1 MKRQDRESVSA
12 KSRFIILSQDGNE
25 ILINEDFLVRKQFSG
40 DNALNSLITNE
51 FRGLPG
57 KVVPSIQAMQ
67 NLELVDYEDASDSG
81 HFRFYPKGF
90 LVYEL
95 MKAWADKIAD
105 NLGCFRIKTPLLYNW
120 NHPAI
125 HSQGESFHERHYSVF
140 GTDKEKELVMRFA
153 GDFGLFSMISDAQM
167 TYKHLPLR
175 IYEFSDSFRYEQHG
189 ELSGLRRLRAFSM
202 PDIHSFCTDID
213 QGLGEYKL
221 LFKGYADQIINSGV
235 EYGIVFRVVSAFYEK
250 NKEQICELLSYCQ
263 KPAMVEILPEMK
275 HYWAMKHEFCS
286 IDSVSGI
293 CQLSTVQLDVED
305 ADRYGIRYRTKDN
318 EIRGCIIC
326 HSSIGSIERWMFSIL
341 EDALKK
347 KKPELP
353 FWLSPVQ
360 VRLIPVSDYYI
371 PKAELFYD
379 VLRACNVR
387 VDIDDA
393 DNSVGWKIRQAE
405 KSWIPFSL
413 VIGEKESLNSDFSVR
428 FRNGR
433 LETFTLSA
441 FEEKLIALGAG
452 FPFIDLFYKYS
463 SSYPIFRGR

>member
-1 MKRQDRESVSA
+1 
-12 KSRFIILSQDGNE
+12 
-25 ILINEDFLVRKQFSG
+25 
-40 DNALNSLITNE
+40 
-51 FRGLPG
+51 
-57 KVVPSIQAMQ
+57 
-67 NLELVDYEDASDSG
+67 
-81 HFRFYPKGF
+81 
-90 LVYEL
+90 
-95 MKAWADKIAD
+95 
-105 NLGCFRIKTPLLYNW
+105 
-120 NHPAI
+120 
-125 HSQGESFHERHYSVF
+125 
-140 GTDKEKELVMRFA
+140 
-153 GDFGLFSMISDAQM
+153 
-167 TYKHLPLR
+167 
-175 IYEFSDSFRYEQHG
+175 
-189 ELSGLRRLRAFSM
+189 
-202 PDIHSFCTDID
+202 
-213 QGLGEYKL
+213 
-221 LFKGYADQIINSGV
+221 
-235 EYGIVFRVVSAFYEK
+235 
-250 NKEQICELLSYCQ
+250 
-263 KPAMVEILPEMK
+263 MVEILPEMK

-286 IDSVSGI
+286 IDSVAGI

-305 ADRYGIRYRTKDN
+305 ADRYGIRYRTNDN

-360 VRLIPVSDYYI
+360 VRLIPVSDNYM

-379 VLRACNVR
+379 ILRAGNVR

-433 LETFTLSA
+433 LETFDLSA
-441 FEEKLIALGAG
+441 FQDKLRTLGAG